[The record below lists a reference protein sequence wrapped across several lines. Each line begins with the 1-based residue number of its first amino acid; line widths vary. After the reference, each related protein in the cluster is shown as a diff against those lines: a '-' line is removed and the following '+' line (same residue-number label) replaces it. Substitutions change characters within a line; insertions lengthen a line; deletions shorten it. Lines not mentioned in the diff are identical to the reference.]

1 MEHKKL
7 RAVCYALAAAVFY
20 AINVPC
26 SKLLMEKIAPTCLA
40 ALLYLGTGIGIGALS
55 LFRRGK
61 EAAQE
66 PLTREDLPY
75 TAGMVA
81 LDIIAPILLMLGV
94 NTGTS
99 SGASLLGNFEIVA
112 TTVIALALF
121 REKVSGRLWA
131 AIGLIT
137 LSSMILSFDGSDG
150 PRFSLSALFVL
161 GATVCWGLENNCT
174 RRISGKSTYQ
184 IVTIK
189 GFGSGIGSLAIAFA
203 AHEKFPQLLYVL
215 PALLLGFVAY
225 GLSIFTYIRA
235 QNTLGAAKTSA
246 YYAAAPF
253 IGAFLSFVILREPLT
268 ISYLIALA
276 VMLAGAVLVVQD
288 TLVRHHAHEHA
299 HYLTHSHGGAVH
311 THKIVHSH
319 GHDHYLS
326 EDRHGHRHSEREL
339 RRLSGHA

>member
-1 MEHKKL
+1 MED
-7 RAVCYALAAAVFY
+7 A
-20 AINVPC
+20 
-26 SKLLMEKIAPTCLA
+26 
-40 ALLYLGTGIGIGALS
+40 
-55 LFRRGK
+55 
-61 EAAQE
+61 
-66 PLTREDLPY
+66 
-75 TAGMVA
+75 
-81 LDIIAPILLMLGV
+81 
-94 NTGTS
+94 S
-99 SGASLLGNFEIVA
+99 SFQ
-112 TTVIALALF
+112 F
-121 REKVSGRLWA
+121 
-131 AIGLIT
+131 
-137 LSSMILSFDGSDG
+137 SFGS
-150 PRFSLSALFVL
+150 LFVL
-161 GATVCWGLENNCT
+161 AACVCWGLENNCT
-174 RRISGKSTYQ
+174 RRLSKSDPLE
-184 IVTIK
+184 IVMIK
-189 GFGSGIGSLAIAFA
+189 GVGSGIGSIIIGLVVG
-203 AHEKFPQLLYVL
+203 ESL
-215 PALLLGFVAY
+215 PVWSDILKILLLGFVAY

-288 TLVRHHAHEHA
+288 TLVRHHAHEHV